1 MNMNSINELHQCIDH
16 IIHFPSFF
24 NHLSIRAKLTLFTT
38 VLIAVTSLA
47 NIYFYYQAY
56 IAMEDYNNTLK
67 DYSNINNLSIQLIRG
82 RDALSG
88 YGISKERDE
97 LEIFKESQRRTTRLI
112 RTIFRTSSSQ
122 DTYLLSRAIDISH
135 ASYQR
140 EIRKMLTFTLG
151 SPAYFRQF
159 AQVKKVSAYLENYIK
174 QLLDVKLTEGE
185 WYQHQLGARVRLVRS
200 LNITGII
207 ALAVVSFLFVLIFS
221 RSITGPLKKL
231 TDFSA
236 SVARGDFELEPLA
249 VDSSTDVNI
258 LAVGF
263 NKMVQSIQEM
273 IREITA
279 KSDLER
285 KLHEE
290 QYKNLKIA
298 QQLDEARF
306 LALQSQINP
315 HFLFNTLNTVMRTA
329 MFENAAKTG
338 ALIESLAELFR
349 YNLDSQNTE
358 VVLREELDIIRQY
371 IAIQQVR
378 FRRRVGFELIC
389 PAELTDIVIPRFTI
403 QPLVENAIIHGIEPK
418 EAGGR
423 VRIRVF
429 AREDRV
435 MIKIIDNGMGIARD
449 RVGTLLS
456 GTPPDAGAKKQGH
469 TTGIGLANVRERL
482 LLFCKDPRCIEIRS
496 RENWGTVITIRIS
509 RSSQRRIH
517 DQTVDC

>member
-1 MNMNSINELHQCIDH
+1 MNSINEFNKCINH
-16 IIHFPSFF
+16 IIHFPSFLK
-24 NHLSIRAKLTLFTT
+24 HLSIRAKLTLFTT
-38 VLIAVTSLA
+38 VLIVVTSLA

-56 IAMEDYNNTLK
+56 VAMEDYNNTLK
-67 DYSNINNLSIQLIRG
+67 AYSNINNLSIQLIRG

-88 YGISKERDE
+88 YSISKERDE
-97 LEIFKESQRRTTRLI
+97 LEVFKQSRLQTTELIQIIFQ
-112 RTIFRTSSSQ
+112 TSSSQ
-122 DTYLLSRAIDISH
+122 DTYLLSRAIGISH
-135 ASYQR
+135 ASYQK
-140 EIRKMLTFTLG
+140 EIRKMLA
-151 SPAYFRQF
+151 SPLVSAAYFSQF
-159 AQVKKVSAYLENYIK
+159 SQAKKISAYLENYIK

-185 WYQHQLGARVRLVRS
+185 WYQHQLGARVRLIRS
-200 LNITGII
+200 FNITGII
-207 ALAVVSFLFVLIFS
+207 ALAVLSFLFVLIFS
-221 RSITGPLKKL
+221 HSITGPLKKL

-236 SVARGDFELEPLA
+236 AVARGDFELEPLV
-249 VDSSTDVNI
+249 VDSSTDINI

-315 HFLFNTLNTVMRTA
+315 HFLFNTLNAVMRTA
-329 MFENAAKTG
+329 MFENAVKTG
-338 ALIESLAELFR
+338 ALIESLAELLR
-349 YNLDSQNTE
+349 YNLDSPNTE

-371 IAIQQVR
+371 VAIQQVR

-389 PAELTDIVIPRFTI
+389 PAELEDIVIPRFSI

-423 VRIRVF
+423 VRIKVF
-429 AREDRV
+429 ARKDWV

-449 RVGTLLS
+449 RMEALLS
-456 GTPPDAGAKKQGH
+456 GTPSDTGTKKQGH

-482 LLFCKDPRCIEIRS
+482 LLFCKDLRCLEIRS
-496 RENWGTVITIRIS
+496 REGWGTVITIRLS
-509 RSSQRRIH
+509 RSSQRRSH
-517 DQTVDC
+517 DQTTDC

>member
-1 MNMNSINELHQCIDH
+1 MNSFQELNKYLNN

-24 NHLSIRAKLTLFTT
+24 SHLSIRAKLALFTT

-82 RDALSG
+82 RDALSS
-88 YGISKERDE
+88 YSISKERDE
-97 LEIFKESQRRTTRLI
+97 LEVFKKSRRQTTGLI

-122 DTYLLSRAIDISH
+122 DTYLLVRAISISH
-135 ASYQR
+135 ASYQQ
-140 EIRKMLTFTLG
+140 EIRKMLVSSLG
-151 SPAYFRQF
+151 SPAYFSQF
-159 AQVKKVSAYLENYIK
+159 SKAKKISGYLEGYIK

-185 WYQHQLGARVRLVRS
+185 WYQQQLGARVRLVRS

-207 ALAVVSFLFVLIFS
+207 ALAVLSFLFVLLFS

-236 SVARGDFELEPLA
+236 SVAHGDFELEPLT
-249 VDSSTDVNI
+249 VDSSTDINI

-285 KLHEE
+285 KFHAEHF
-290 QYKNLKIA
+290 KNLKIA
-298 QQLDEARF
+298 QQLNEARF

-349 YNLDSQNTE
+349 YNLDGQNSE
-358 VVLREELDIIRQY
+358 AVLREELDIIRQY

-378 FRRRVGFELIC
+378 FRRRVGFELVC
-389 PAELTDIVIPRFTI
+389 PAELADIVIPRFTI

-423 VRIRVF
+423 VRIKVF
-429 AREDRV
+429 TREDWV
-435 MIKIIDNGMGIARD
+435 IIKIIDNGMGIARD
-449 RVGTLLS
+449 RVESLLS
-456 GTPPDAGAKKQGH
+456 GTIPDDGAKKQGH

-482 LLFCKDPRCIEIRS
+482 LLFSKDLHCLKIRS
-496 RENWGTVITIRIS
+496 REGWGTVITIRLS
-509 RSSQRRIH
+509 RFSQRRSH
-517 DQTVDC
+517 DQTADC